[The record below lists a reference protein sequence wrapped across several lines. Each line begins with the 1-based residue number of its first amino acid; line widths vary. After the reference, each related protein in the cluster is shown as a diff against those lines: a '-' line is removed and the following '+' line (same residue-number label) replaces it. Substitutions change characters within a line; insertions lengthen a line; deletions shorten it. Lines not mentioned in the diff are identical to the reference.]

1 MKRLTANLFISIF
14 MVLGLVSTAHANAAL
29 ELIKGIEVHG
39 FASSSYSYNLNEPN
53 DNLNDFR
60 VYDDDDNSFKF
71 DTGELVIKKDASKP
85 GDVGFRT
92 DLTYGFS
99 NPRTNKSSGGANA
112 ATTDDDFDLQIAY
125 VQYNAPIGNGLL
137 IDFGK
142 FATHV
147 GAEVMD
153 GYDGWNYNFSRSF
166 LFNFGPFTHTGVR
179 MQYAVSDTVGVLA
192 MVSNGIDN
200 QTDNNS
206 AKGFGGQ
213 ISWTPVDNVALYFNY
228 FGTAED
234 QAGDTNNNQDLRN
247 FYDVVA
253 DIGLC
258 ESVSLNL
265 NFVYGSEDNA
275 RGANLDAEWWG
286 FSGIVR
292 YDVNEWFSLNVRG
305 QVFDDTDGVRTGA
318 NDAPTVQQ
326 LSAFTITPEI
336 RVNNNMVVRAEY
348 RHDMS
353 DTNSFTDDD
362 STATDT
368 QDTVAINALF
378 YF

>member
-1 MKRLTANLFISIF
+1 MRRFTVNLLVSIF
-14 MVLGLVSTAHANAAL
+14 MALGLASTAQANAPL
-29 ELIKGIEVHG
+29 ELLKDIEVHG
-39 FASSSYSYNLNEPN
+39 FASSSYSYNFNQPN

-71 DTGELVIKKDASKP
+71 DTGELVLKKDASKV
-85 GDVGFRT
+85 GDVGFRA
-92 DLTYGFS
+92 DLTFGFS
-99 NPRTNKSSGGANA
+99 HPKVNESTGAGGA
-112 ATTDDDFDLQIAY
+112 TTGDDFDLQIGF

-166 LFNFGPFTHTGVR
+166 LFNFGPFAHTGVR
-179 MQYAVSDTVGVLA
+179 MQYAVSDTIGVLA

-213 ISWTPVDNVALYFNY
+213 VSWAPVDNVALYFNY

-234 QAGDTNNNQDLRN
+234 QTGDTNNTDDLRN

-253 DIGLC
+253 DIAVC
-258 ESVSLNL
+258 KNVSLNL
-265 NFVYGSEDNA
+265 NYVYGSEDNA
-275 RGANLDAEWWG
+275 LGVNLDATWWG

-292 YDVNEWFSLNVRG
+292 YDVNEWFSLNFRG
-305 QVFDDTDGVRTGA
+305 QIFEDDDGARTSTA
-318 NDAPTVQQ
+318 QT
-326 LSAFTITPEI
+326 LTAFTITPEI
-336 RVNNNMVVRAEY
+336 RINNNMVVRAEY
-348 RHDMS
+348 RHD
-353 DTNSFTDDD
+353 NSNVNTFTDDD

-368 QDTVAINALF
+368 QDTVAFNALF

>member
-1 MKRLTANLFISIF
+1 MRRFTINLFISIF
-14 MVLGLVSTAHANAAL
+14 LALGLASTAHANAAL
-29 ELIKGIEVHG
+29 ELIKDIEVHG

-53 DNLNDFR
+53 DNLNNFR

-71 DTGELVIKKDASKP
+71 DTGELVIKKDASNI

-213 ISWTPVDNVALYFNY
+213 ISWAPVDNVSLYFNY

-234 QAGDTNNNQDLRN
+234 QTGDTNNNQDLRN

-253 DIGLC
+253 DIGVC
-258 ESVSLNL
+258 KNVSLNL
-265 NFVYGSEDNA
+265 NFVYGAEKNA
-275 RGANLDAEWWG
+275 LGADLDAEWWG

-292 YDVNEWFSLNVRG
+292 YDVNEWFSLNFRG
-305 QVFDDTDGVRTGA
+305 QVFDDQDGARTS
-318 NDAPTVQQ
+318 TVQE
-326 LSAFTITPEI
+326 LTAFTITPEVRI
-336 RVNNNMVVRAEY
+336 NNNMVVRAEY
-348 RHDMS
+348 RHD
-353 DTNSFTDDD
+353 NSSANTFTDND

-368 QDTVAINALF
+368 QDTFAFNALF

>member
-1 MKRLTANLFISIF
+1 MKRFTLNLFVSIMALF
-14 MVLGLVSTAHANAAL
+14 LTSTAQANSGL
-29 ELIKGIEVHG
+29 ELLKDIEVHG
-39 FASSSYSYNLNEPN
+39 FASSSYSYNLNQPN

-71 DTGELVIKKDASKP
+71 DTGELVIKKDARKV

-99 NPRTNKSSGGANA
+99 NPKTNESAGAGGA
-112 ATTDDDFDLQIAY
+112 TTGDDFDLQIGF
-125 VQYNAPIGNGLL
+125 VQYNAPVGNGLL

-166 LFNFGPFTHTGVR
+166 LFNFGPFTHTGIR
-179 MQYAVSDTVGVLA
+179 MQYAVSDTIGVLA

-213 ISWTPVDNVALYFNY
+213 VSWTPANNIALYFNY

-234 QAGDTNNNQDLRN
+234 QAGDTNNTDELRN

-253 DIGLC
+253 DIGVC

-305 QVFDDTDGVRTGA
+305 QVFDDKDGVRTGS
-318 NDAPTVQQ
+318 NSAPTIQQ

-348 RHDMS
+348 RHDTS

-362 STATDT
+362 SVATDS
-368 QDTVAINALF
+368 QDTFAFNALF